1 MPTAFTSI
9 FITTRDARVIIGGAM
24 HGDSYRAKADV
35 RICKQYVIGRV
46 LERLPTALKTKWATQ
61 YNCTASSA

>member
-24 HGDSYRAKADV
+24 HGDSYRPKAA
-35 RICKQYVIGRV
+35 IPGKYCWHTSFGYI
-46 LERLPTALKTKWATQ
+46 A
-61 YNCTASSA
+61 